1 MIVSMILL
9 GRLQEL
15 RRAIDAA
22 PDKLLTR
29 LILAAFLLVAAAAAF
44 GQQTGQPTQTIQP
57 VSSTVVVLG
66 STSPISL
73 GESARPVT
81 VLDTQEHPL
90 AYQSVED
97 YLRTDASVDIQQ
109 RAPGGVLSDISVR
122 GGSFEQT
129 LVLLNGLRINDVETS
144 HFNLDVPVPF
154 SALGGIDVLHGAGST
169 LYGSDAIGGVVDF
182 MTATPDADTL
192 RLHSGVGSFG
202 ENDQAILGSLVK
214 KRWSEV
220 VAGDHA
226 LSTGFIADRDYRT
239 EDASSDTRIASPLGA
254 TELLFAGDDHSF
266 GAAQFYGDYNSWE
279 RTKGWFT
286 GVTQQLGGHDEAD
299 FGYRRHTDIFLLERD
314 QPTGYKNQ
322 HIDDGFQGAVRD
334 HRELFGN
341 TNLLTGLDETTD
353 HITSNSLGDHGRNR
367 GAGYGEVEWRIP
379 SRGSLSAGLREELF
393 SGGRLVSSPTAAGT
407 LWLPH
412 EVKLHASAGYGFRI
426 PTFVD
431 LYYNDP
437 STIGNPNLKPESAWN
452 FEGGADWYPTAH
464 VGATLTVFYSRQHD
478 AIDYTRASPADQWQA
493 TNLSGLRFTGVESA
507 VDWKPSR
514 ATDVKFS
521 WTLLSGAQNALHGL
535 QSEYVFNY
543 PVNNGRA
550 DWTWSGLHGLLL
562 HSRLGV
568 VQRYQQTP
576 YPIWDSSLARETG
589 RIRPYLQ
596 MTNLSNT
603 GYDEILNV
611 RMPGRGF
618 IGGAE
623 IVLSRKRD

>member
-1 MIVSMILL
+1 MMDQMLPDTDPRCTKNSISAAYDAR
-9 GRLQEL
+9 RLSFIPAAL
-15 RRAIDAA
+15 FLIAPGAIAQQAA
-22 PDKLLTR
+22 
-29 LILAAFLLVAAAAAF
+29 
-44 GQQTGQPTQTIQP
+44 QPVQSVQP
-57 VSSTVVVLG
+57 VSATVVVLG
-66 STSPISL
+66 STSPVST

-81 VLDTQEHPL
+81 VLDLQEHPL

-109 RAPGGVLSDISVR
+109 RAPGGVLSDISIR

-182 MTATPDADTL
+182 MTWAPDADTL

-202 ENDQAILGSLVK
+202 ENDQTIVGSFVRK
-214 KRWSEV
+214 GWSEV
-220 VAGDHA
+220 VSGDHA

-239 EDASSDTRIASPLGA
+239 ESTASDTRLSSPLGA
-254 TELLFAGDDHSF
+254 TEFLFAGDDRSF

-279 RTKGWFT
+279 RTKGWFA
-286 GVTQQLGGHDEAD
+286 GATQQFGAHDEAD

-314 QPTGYKNQ
+314 QPDGYKNQ
-322 HIDDGFQGAVRD
+322 HLDDGFQGALRD
-334 HRELFGN
+334 HRTLFAN
-341 TNLLTGLDETTD
+341 TSLLAGLEEITD
-353 HITSNSLGDHGRNR
+353 HISSNNLGDHGRNR
-367 GAGYGEVEWRIP
+367 GAGYGEVEWRVP
-379 SRGSLSAGLREELF
+379 TRGSLSAGLREELF
-393 SGGRLVSSPTAAGT
+393 SGGPLVSSPNVAGT

-412 EVKLHASAGYGFRI
+412 SIKLRAAAGYGFRI

-431 LYYNDP
+431 LYYSDP

-452 FEGGADWYPTAH
+452 FEGGADWYPSSRI
-464 VGATLTVFYSRQHD
+464 GANLTVFYSRQHD
-478 AIDYTRASPADQWQA
+478 AIDYTRAAPADPWQA
-493 TNLSGLRFTGVESA
+493 TNLTGLRFTGVESA
-507 VDWKPSR
+507 VEWRPNR
-514 ATDVKFS
+514 ATQIKFS
-521 WTLLSGAQNALHGL
+521 WTLVSGAQNALHGL

-550 DWTWSGLHGLLL
+550 DWTWSAPHALLL
-562 HSRLGV
+562 HTRIGV
-568 VQRYQQTP
+568 VQRFQQSA
-576 YPIWDSSLARETG
+576 YPVWDSSLARESG

-603 GYDEILNV
+603 GYAEILNV

-623 IVLSRKRD
+623 IVLSRKRE